1 MNISSPFY
9 SFLSKP
15 SLEHIL
21 IFLITS
27 LILSNA
33 ANAQTRGSISGK
45 VTDSNTSE
53 PLIGANVL
61 VVGTNFGAS
70 TDIDG
75 NYVINNLD
83 QGSYLLK
90 ISYISYKTLIV
101 ENLTVN
107 PDQTIKLNIALE
119 SSSTELDEVVITA
132 EALRNTE
139 SNILKIQKNSSNIVD
154 GVSAELIKKNNS
166 SDGSDILKRMTGVTM
181 SDGKYAFIR
190 GVGDRY
196 NNTLLNGANLPSTDP
211 EKKSFSYDIFPASL
225 VENIITSKTFTP
237 DKPAD
242 FSGGLVQINTIEF
255 PSKFTLDISN
265 TSTYNSAI
273 TSKTFS
279 SYNGGSKDF
288 LGYDDG
294 TRAYPSIITST
305 RVARGNYSDKEMV
318 DITAA
323 FKNNWTLTSFK
334 APVNNSF
341 KLTIGDKYQFEED
354 VIGYI
359 ASFNYSNSFDFTE
372 KRSSFYDFTGPR
384 YNYSGQNYSRN
395 VVIGGMLNLSMKF
408 GGTNKISLKNI
419 FNQNADD
426 EATVYKGDYR
436 YSGQYREIT
445 SLKFVSRSV
454 RSHQLLGEHF
464 FNLLNGLNADWGL
477 SYSRSDRNEP
487 DGRRYVYA
495 RDLEETSENLRF
507 ILDQA
512 LTTRF
517 YGFLTDNDYSFSSK
531 FTLKPFENPHLPKV
545 SFGIHANKKD
555 RNFNARIFGFRNGPR
570 GNFVT
575 EDSVLQLPIDQIFQP
590 ENINET
596 FINVIEITKPADSYE
611 SEQKVYAGYL
621 MFDATL
627 FEQLRLVSGVRFEYS
642 YQNMLSQSIT
652 GEPVDVKSYYRDYL
666 PSLNLTYLLSQNLNI
681 RLGYSKTLA
690 RPEFREA
697 APFTY
702 FDFLANELVQG
713 NTELK
718 RTLID
723 NYDLRFELFPGAGE
737 LIAASFF
744 YKHFD
749 NPIEQILLASSGNEP
764 IRSFAN
770 ALSANNYGVEIEV
783 RKNLSFIYDEFQNF
797 SFVGNLTLIN
807 SKIKI
812 DRSGN
817 QSFQKSERAL
827 QGQADYVF
835 NLGIYFDDAEW
846 GLNTSLVY
854 NKVGNRIA
862 KVGVNDLGDIIEKPV
877 DLIDFS
883 VSKKFFDNFT
893 LKLTAKD
900 LLNQDRRFIQQTNTG
915 DQISELNKSG
925 RNFSIGLSYQL

>member
-1 MNISSPFY
+1 MKRIFMIKHKFIPALLIIV
-9 SFLSKP
+9 FLMSASAFSQSK
-15 SLEHIL
+15 
-21 IFLITS
+21 
-27 LILSNA
+27 
-33 ANAQTRGSISGK
+33 GSITGK
-45 VTDSNTSE
+45 VIDKTSSE
-53 PLIGANVL
+53 ELIGANIL
-61 VVGTNFGAS
+61 VAGTNFGAS

-75 NYVINNLD
+75 NYVINNLEP
-83 QGSYLLK
+83 GMYSIK

-101 ENLTVN
+101 EKVTVN
-107 PDQTIKLNIALE
+107 PNQATTLTISLE
-119 SSSTELDEVVITA
+119 PSSTELDEVVITA
-132 EALRNTE
+132 EALKNTE

-166 SDGSDILKRMTGVTM
+166 SDGTDILKRMTGVTM
-181 SDGKYAFIR
+181 SEGKYAFIR

-255 PSKFTLDISN
+255 PSKFTLEISN
-265 TSTYNSAI
+265 SSTYNSAI
-273 TSKTFS
+273 TSKSFS
-279 SYNGGSKDF
+279 SYNGGSKDY

-294 TRAYPSIITST
+294 TRSYPSIITST
-305 RVARGNYSDKEMV
+305 RVARGNYSDKEIV
-318 DITAA
+318 DITSG
-323 FKNNWTLTSFK
+323 FKNNWNLTSFK

-341 KLTIGDKYQFEED
+341 KLTVGDKYQFGEE
-354 VIGYI
+354 VIGYV
-359 ASFNYSNSFDFTE
+359 AAFNYSNNFDYTQ
-372 KRSSFYDFTGPR
+372 KQSSFYDFTGPR
-384 YNYSGQNYSRN
+384 YNYTGENYSRN
-395 VVIGGMLNLSMKF
+395 VGIGGMLNLSMKF

-426 EATVYKGDYR
+426 EVTVYKGDYR
-436 YSGQYREIT
+436 YSGQYREIS
-445 SLKFVSRSV
+445 SLKYVSRSV

-517 YGFLTDNDYSFSSK
+517 YGDLTDNDNSFSTK
-531 FTLKPFENPHLPKV
+531 FTLKPFENPNLPKV

-555 RNFNARIFGFRNGPR
+555 RNFDARIFGFKNGAR
-570 GNFVT
+570 GNFVM
-575 EDSVLQLPIDQIFQP
+575 EDSVLQLPVDQIFMP

-596 FINVIEITKPADSYE
+596 FINVVEVTKPADSY
-611 SEQKVYAGYL
+611 SSDQKVYAGYL
-621 MFDATL
+621 MFDAML
-627 FEQLRLVSGVRFEYS
+627 FDQLRLVSGFRFEYS
-642 YQNMLSQSIT
+642 NQNLISQTIT
-652 GEPVDVKSYYRDYL
+652 GEPVDVKSFYRDYL
-666 PSLNLTYLLSQNLNI
+666 PSVNLTYALSQNLNI
-681 RLGYSKTLA
+681 RFGYSKTLA
-690 RPEFREA
+690 RPEFRET

-737 LIAASFF
+737 LLAASIF
-744 YKHFD
+744 YKQFN

-770 ALSANNYGVEIEV
+770 ALNANNYGVEFEI

-797 SFVGNLTLIN
+797 SFVGNITLIN

-817 QSFQKSERAL
+817 QSFQKSERPL

-835 NLGIYFDDAEW
+835 NLGLYFDDAIL
-846 GLNTSLVY
+846 GLNTSIVY
-854 NKVGNRIA
+854 NKVGNKIA

-883 VSKKFFDNFT
+883 VSKKLFSNFT
-893 LKLTAKD
+893 IKLTAKD
-900 LLNQDRRFIQQTNTG
+900 LLNQDKRFIQQTNSG
-915 DQISELNKSG
+915 DRVSELNKSG

>member
-1 MNISSPFY
+1 MNKLFMSNTKAILL
-9 SFLSKP
+9 FL
-15 SLEHIL
+15 IL
-21 IFLITS
+21 ILLAGTS
-27 LILSNA
+27 AFSQKKA
-33 ANAQTRGSISGK
+33 SISGK
-45 VTDSNTSE
+45 VTDKSSSE
-53 PLIGANVL
+53 ELIGANVL
-61 VVGTNFGAS
+61 VVGTNLGAS

-75 NYVINNLD
+75 NYVISNLD
-83 QGSYLLK
+83 PGSYTLK
-90 ISYISYKTLIV
+90 ISYISYKTLLV
-101 ENLTVN
+101 EKVNVN
-107 PDQTIKLNIALE
+107 PNQTTTLNISLE
-119 SSSTELDEVVITA
+119 PSSTELDEVVITA
-132 EALRNTE
+132 EALKNTE

-154 GVSAELIKKNNS
+154 GISAELIKKNNS

-225 VENIITSKTFTP
+225 VENIITAKTFTP

-255 PSKFTLDISN
+255 PSKFTLELSN
-265 TSTYNSAI
+265 SSTYNSAI
-273 TSKTFS
+273 TSKSFS

-305 RVARGNYSDKEMV
+305 RVARGNYSDKELV
-318 DITAA
+318 EITSA
-323 FKNNWTLTSFK
+323 FKNNWALNSFK

-341 KLTIGDKYQFEED
+341 KLTLGDKYQFGEE
-354 VIGYI
+354 VIGYV
-359 ASFNYSNSFDFTE
+359 ASFNYSNSYDYT
-372 KRSSFYDFTGPR
+372 KKQSSFYDFTGPR
-384 YNYSGQNYSRN
+384 YNYEGENYSRN

-436 YSGQYREIT
+436 YSGQYREIS

-464 FNLLNGLNADWGL
+464 FNLFNGLNADWGL

-495 RDLEETSENLRF
+495 RDLDESSENLRF

-517 YGFLTDNDYSFSSK
+517 YGYLTDNDYSLSTKFS
-531 FTLKPFENPHLPKV
+531 LKLFENPNLPKL

-555 RNFNARIFGFRNGPR
+555 RDFDARIFGFKNGAR

-575 EDSVLQLPIDQIFQP
+575 EDSILQLPVNKIFQP

-596 FINVIEITKPADSYE
+596 FINVVEVTKPADSYT
-611 SEQKVYAGYL
+611 SNQKVYAGYL
-621 MFDATL
+621 MFDAML

-642 YQNMLSQSIT
+642 NQNLLSETIT
-652 GEPVDVKSYYRDYL
+652 GEPVDVKTYYRDYL
-666 PSLNLTYLLSQNLNI
+666 PSINLAYTLSQSLNI

-690 RPEFREA
+690 RPEFRET

-713 NTELK
+713 NTDLK

-723 NYDLRFELFPGAGE
+723 NYDLRFELFPAAGE
-737 LIAASFF
+737 LLAASFF
-744 YKHFD
+744 YKHFN
-749 NPIEQILLASSGNEP
+749 NPIEQILIASSGNEP

-770 ALSANNYGVEIEV
+770 ALNAKNYGIEIEL
-783 RKNLSFIYDEFQNF
+783 RKNLSFILDEFQNF

-817 QSFQKSERAL
+817 QSFQKSERPL

-835 NLGIYFDDAEW
+835 NLGLYFDDANL

-854 NKVGNRIA
+854 NKVGNKIA

-883 VSKKFFDNFT
+883 ISKKLFDSFT
-893 LKLTAKD
+893 IKLTAKD
-900 LLNQDRRFIQQTNTG
+900 LLNQDKRFIQQTNLG
-915 DQISELNKSG
+915 DRVSELNKCG